1 MTGQSSVLGRVRE
14 TLGDTR
20 TMAALH
26 RPFPC
31 ACHAVRQRPSGPL
44 SYNRRSTDTHAQEV
58 DGLTRD
64 SARRREETK
73 KCRI

>member
-1 MTGQSSVLGRVRE
+1 MTGQSSVLGQFGE
-14 TLGDTR
+14 TLGGTHA
-20 TMAALH
+20 TAALH
-26 RPFPC
+26 RLFPC
-31 ACHAVRQRPSGPL
+31 PCGAVRRRPLGPL

>member
-14 TLGDTR
+14 TLGEPH

-26 RPFPC
+26 PPFPW

-44 SYNRRSTDTHAQEV
+44 SYNRRRADTHAQEV
-58 DGLTRD
+58 AGLTRD
-64 SARRREETK
+64 SARRREETE